1 MFIDIAHRSFESTL
15 ARCAELG
22 GADLI
27 FTSPP
32 YPTVKPGAKGA
43 AGAPTRDYG
52 GDAPK
57 HFLWEEQPAQQE
69 VA

>member
-1 MFIDIAHRSFESTL
+1 MFIDIAHR
-15 ARCAELG
+15 
-22 GADLI
+22 
-27 FTSPP
+27 PP